1 MKAILLAS
9 ACVAAQTM
17 ALAPAVAWAQDPQPA
32 PASQSKDENQRATA
46 IDDVIVTA
54 TRREE
59 RLQDVPLSITTL
71 SQEELNERGIIGYD
85 GLATATPGVV
95 LNRASANFNNF
106 TARGIATNGYGANL
120 QSTVA
125 VYLDELPIS
134 SNGNSTILDPSLYD
148 VERIEFLRGPQ
159 GTLFGSG
166 SLAGALRIL
175 THDPDPSKFD
185 ASALV
190 DIGTMEEGGLRQ
202 RYNAMV
208 NIPLVEDKL
217 ALRVVGFSRNEEGWV
232 DNVGT
237 GIENANTLIQY
248 GGRAV
253 LLWEPTDRFSARLM
267 YSKEIS
273 NPHDSSLTN
282 PTLGE
287 FVRTTDRPDLF
298 QSDMANINAT
308 LEYQFD
314 GARLTSSTTQS
325 DYTGLFHVDLGGTY
339 AQAFAFAL
347 DADAWDDTF
356 VQEVR
361 LVSDP
366 GGKIDWSVGGFYFR
380 KRRDVDYGYRSNP
393 EFLADHLLSG
403 LPDEYYQRFASH
415 FISHEV
421 AAFGQLTYRFTPDL
435 WVTGG
440 LRYGQTDA
448 QGFTEA
454 GGYNSNYLA
463 TAYDMTVNNNFQAY
477 VNYIN
482 FFGLSSF
489 PLTVTP
495 GPTAEVAGV
504 KAEESGPSYRLS
516 LSWRPTPSITT
527 YGAVSTGFRPPI
539 VNARAGAVS
548 TLDPTD
554 IIIPDGATSDEL
566 INYEIGVKGRW
577 FGGRVYGDLAFY
589 WIDWNDIQ
597 VQANR
602 VSDSVQFATNI
613 GGATSKGVEF
623 ALFTQPADGWTVA
636 LNGAWNHAE
645 VDDLSPQEAAISG
658 AILGAPLTGP
668 EVSGSVRVNYEWQP
682 AAGVV
687 ANASVAVSHVG
698 GYPNAFPNTPGRPL
712 APLPTY
718 DQVDS
723 YTFVNANLAYAF
735 DQFTVA
741 AYVENL
747 FDDHS
752 VNYIHPE
759 AFIDGRY
766 GRLRPRTI
774 GVRVG
779 YEY

>member
-1 MKAILLAS
+1 MRAILLAS
-9 ACVAAQTM
+9 ACAIAQ
-17 ALAPAVAWAQDPQPA
+17 AVVIAPAQAQAQQQQPA
-32 PASQSKDENQRATA
+32 ASASQTERQSREDTTLEE
-46 IDDVIVTA
+46 VIVTA

-59 RLQDVPLSITTL
+59 RLRDVPVSITAL
-71 SQEELNERGIIGYD
+71 SQEELNERGIVNYD

-106 TARGIATNGYGANL
+106 TARGIGTNGYGANL

-125 VYLDELPIS
+125 IYIDELPIS

-148 VERIEFLRGPQ
+148 IERIEFLRGPQ

-175 THDPDPSKFD
+175 THDPDPTGFD
-185 ASALV
+185 ASFLV
-190 DIGTMEEGGLRQ
+190 DLGTMEEGGLRQ

-208 NIPLVEDKL
+208 NVPLIEDKL

-237 GIENANTLIQY
+237 GIENSNSLIQY
-248 GGRAV
+248 GGRAI
-253 LLWEPTDRFSARLM
+253 LLWEPNDRFSARLM
-267 YSKEIS
+267 YSREIS

-282 PTLGE
+282 PTRGE
-287 FVRTTDRPDLF
+287 YVRLTDRPDLF
-298 QSDMANINAT
+298 QSDMANYNAT

-314 GARLTSSTTQS
+314 GALLTSSTTQS
-325 DYTGLFHVDLGGTY
+325 DYTGLFYVDLAGTY
-339 AQAFAFAL
+339 AQAFPFAL
-347 DADAWDDTF
+347 DAEAYDDTF

-366 GGKIDWSVGGFYFR
+366 GGRVDWSLGGFYFR
-380 KRRDVDYGYRSNP
+380 KRRDVDYNYRGTE
-393 EFLADHLLSG
+393 EFMAAQGFTG
-403 LPDEYYQRFASH
+403 LTDEYYLRFGSH
-415 FISHEV
+415 FIAHEV

-440 LRYGQTDA
+440 LRYGTTDA
-448 QGFTEA
+448 QGFTEP
-454 GGYNSNYLA
+454 GGYNSNYL
-463 TAYDMTVNNNFQAY
+463 TRAY
-477 VNYIN
+477 VAKVLN
-482 FFGLSSF
+482 F
-489 PLTVTP
+489 PNP
-495 GPTAEVAGV
+495 GPLVITAVPPVTGV
-504 KAEESGPSYRLS
+504 KAEESGLSYRLS
-516 LSWRPTPSITT
+516 LSWRPTPSVTT
-527 YGAVSTGFRPPI
+527 YAAVSTGFRPPI

-548 TLDPTD
+548 TIDPTD
-554 IIIPDGATSDEL
+554 IVIPDGATSDNL
-566 INYEIGVKGRW
+566 INYELGVKGRW
-577 FGGRVYGDLAFY
+577 FGGRLVADAAVY

-613 GGATSKGVEF
+613 GGATSKGVEVSVV
-623 ALFTQPADGWTVA
+623 AIPADGWTVA
-636 LNGAWNHAE
+636 LTGGVNEAK
-645 VDDLSPQEAAISG
+645 VDDLTPAEAAISG
-658 AILGAPLTGP
+658 AVLDARLAGP
-668 EVSGSVRVNYEWQP
+668 ELQGSLRVNYEWQP
-682 AAGVV
+682 AAGMT

-698 GYPNAFPNTPGRPL
+698 SFPNSFPNTPGRPL
-712 APLPTY
+712 VPLPTY
-718 DQVDS
+718 DDTDA
-723 YTFVNANLAYAF
+723 YTFVNANLAVAF
-735 DQFTVA
+735 KEFTVA
-741 AYVENL
+741 AYVENV

-759 AFIDGRY
+759 AFLDGRY

>member
-1 MKAILLAS
+1 MRAILLAS
-9 ACVAAQTM
+9 ACAIAQAVVITPAQAQAQQQQQEAA
-17 ALAPAVAWAQDPQPA
+17 ARSERHDRDAAKL
-32 PASQSKDENQRATA
+32 DE
-46 IDDVIVTA
+46 VIVTA

-59 RLQDVPLSITTL
+59 RLRDVPVSITAL
-71 SQEELNERGIIGYD
+71 SQEELNERGIVNYD

-125 VYLDELPIS
+125 IYLDELPIS

-175 THDPDPSKFD
+175 THDPDPTRFA
-185 ASALV
+185 ASGLV
-190 DIGTMEEGGLRQ
+190 DLGTMSEGGLRQ

-208 NIPLVEDKL
+208 NIPLVEDQL
-217 ALRVVGFSRNEEGWV
+217 ALRIVGFSRHEEGWV

-237 GIENANTLIQY
+237 GIENSNSLVQY
-248 GGRAV
+248 GGRAI
-253 LLWEPTDRFSARLM
+253 LMWEPTDRFSARLM
-267 YSKEIS
+267 YSREIA

-282 PTLGE
+282 PTRGE
-287 FVRTTDRPDLF
+287 FVRLTDRPDLF
-298 QSDMANINAT
+298 QSDMVNYNAT
-308 LEYQFD
+308 FEYQFD
-314 GARLTSSTTQS
+314 GARLTSSSTQS
-325 DYTGLFHVDLGGTY
+325 DYTGLFYVDLAGTFG
-339 AQAFAFAL
+339 QAFPFAL
-347 DADAWDDTF
+347 DADAWDKTF

-366 GGKIDWSVGGFYFR
+366 GGRFDWSLGGFYFR
-380 KRRDVDYGYRSNP
+380 KRRDVDFNYRSD
-393 EFLADHLLSG
+393 EAFLAARGITG
-403 LPDEYYQRFASH
+403 LPDEYYLRSGTH
-415 FISHEV
+415 FIAHEV

-440 LRYGQTDA
+440 LRYGTTDA
-448 QGFTEA
+448 QGFTEP
-454 GGYNSNYLA
+454 GGYNSNYLTMA
-463 TAYDMTVNNNFQAY
+463 L
-477 VNYIN
+477 
-482 FFGLSSF
+482 FGLSGPITTF
-489 PLTVTP
+489 PIPEAV
-495 GPTAEVAGV
+495 GV
-504 KAEESGPSYRLS
+504 KAEESGLSHRLS
-516 LSWRPTPSITT
+516 LSWRPTPSVTT
-527 YGAVSTGFRPPI
+527 YAAVSTGFRPPI

-554 IIIPDGATSDEL
+554 IIIPDGATSDNL
-566 INYEIGVKGRW
+566 TNYELGVKGRW
-577 FGGRVYGDLAFY
+577 FGGRLLADAAVY
-589 WIDWNDIQ
+589 WIDWSDIQ

-613 GGATSKGVEF
+613 GGATSKGIELSVVAIPVDGLTL
-623 ALFTQPADGWTVA
+623 ALTGG
-636 LNGAWNHAE
+636 LNQAK
-645 VDDLSPQEAAISG
+645 VDDLTPAEAAISG
-658 AILGAPLTGP
+658 AVLDARLAGP
-668 EVSGSVRVNYEWQP
+668 EFQGSLRVNYEWQP
-682 AAGVV
+682 VSGVT

-698 GYPNAFPNTPGRPL
+698 SFPNSFPNTPGRPL
-712 APLPTY
+712 VPLATY
-718 DQVDS
+718 DDTDS
-723 YTFVNANLAYAF
+723 YTFVNANFALAF

-747 FDDHS
+747 FDDRS

-759 AFIDGRY
+759 AFLDGRY

>member
-1 MKAILLAS
+1 MRAILLAS
-9 ACVAAQTM
+9 AC
-17 ALAPAVAWAQDPQPA
+17 AVAHAVVFAPGQAQAQQQA
-32 PASQSKDENQRATA
+32 PEASRTERQDREATTLDE
-46 IDDVIVTA
+46 VIVTA

-59 RLQDVPLSITTL
+59 RLRDVPVSITAL
-71 SQEELNERGIIGYD
+71 SQEDLNERGIVNYD

-125 VYLDELPIS
+125 IYIDELPIS

-185 ASALV
+185 FSFLG
-190 DIGTMEEGGLRQ
+190 DLGTMSEGGLRQ

-208 NIPLVEDKL
+208 NVPLVDDQL
-217 ALRVVGFSRNEEGWV
+217 ALRIVGFARNEEGWV

-237 GIENANTLIQY
+237 GIENSNSLVQY
-248 GGRAV
+248 GGRAI
-253 LLWEPTDRFSARLM
+253 LQWEPTDRFLARLM
-267 YSKEIS
+267 YSREIA

-282 PTLGE
+282 PLRGE
-287 FVRTTDRPDLF
+287 FVRLSDRPDLF
-298 QSDMANINAT
+298 QSDMANYNAT
-308 LEYQFD
+308 FEFQFD

-325 DYTGLFHVDLGGTY
+325 DYTGLFYVDLAGSY
-339 AQAFAFAL
+339 AQRFPFAL
-347 DADAWDDTF
+347 DADAWDNTF
-356 VQEVR
+356 VQEIR
-361 LVSDP
+361 LVSDA
-366 GGKIDWSVGGFYFR
+366 GGRFDWSLGGFYFR
-380 KRRDVDYGYRSNP
+380 KRRDVDYNYRSTP
-393 EFLADHLLSG
+393 AYLAARGMTG
-403 LPDEYYQRFASH
+403 LPDEYYQSFGSH

-435 WVTGG
+435 WVTAG
-440 LRYGQTDA
+440 LRYGTTDA
-448 QGFTEA
+448 QGFTES
-454 GGYNSNYLA
+454 GGYNSNYLTRA
-463 TAYDMTVNNNFQAY
+463 
-477 VNYIN
+477 
-482 FFGLSSF
+482 FFNLTG
-489 PLTVTP
+489 PLTVTSIAAA
-495 GPTAEVAGV
+495 TGV
-504 KAEESGPSYRLS
+504 KVEESGTSHRLS
-516 LSWRPTPSITT
+516 LSWRPSPSVTT
-527 YGAVSTGFRPPI
+527 YAAVSTGFRPPI

-554 IIIPDGATSDEL
+554 LVIPSGATSDSL
-566 INYEIGVKGRW
+566 TNYEVGVKGRW
-577 FGGRVYGDLAFY
+577 FGGRLLADAAVY

-613 GGATSKGVEF
+613 GGATSKGVEVSVV
-623 ALFTQPADGWTVA
+623 AVPVDGWTVA
-636 LNGAWNHAE
+636 LTAGLNDAK
-645 VDDLSPQEAAISG
+645 VDDLSVAEAAISG
-658 AILGAPLTGP
+658 AVLDARLAGP
-668 EVSGSVRVNYEWQP
+668 ELQGSLRVNYEWQP
-682 AAGVV
+682 TAGVV

-698 GYPNAFPNTPGRPL
+698 SFPNAFPNTPGRPL
-712 APLPTY
+712 VPLPTY
-718 DQVDS
+718 DDTEA
-723 YTFVNANLAYAF
+723 YTFVNGNLAFAF

-766 GRLRPRTI
+766 GRLRPRTV
-774 GVRVG
+774 GVRIG